1 MMYEY
6 INGYLLALKNVLET
20 KYNIPGDT
28 AANMILSSYVISS
41 IALFPEET
49 LHEDIETTA
58 DYIYEDYGK
67 GD

>member
-6 INGYLLALKNVLET
+6 IGECLLALKDALET
-20 KYNIPGDT
+20 KYNVPGDT